1 VNQLPVDTIS
11 RDKDKGWVIE
21 ADKRLVTFRL
31 KTFQSFENRLVS
43 LVGDGLG
50 QVILYQMGNEIGRVA
65 LDYSKEAIKS
75 ESDLGGVLDSI
86 ISTRGWGRCGAYEKQ
101 PRDGKIAY
109 TIRFTGTPS
118 SHERVS
124 AKPTCHIERGIAS
137 GFLEAYLG
145 KKAQSH
151 SELSCVSAGSQFCT
165 YEMIFNP

>member
-1 VNQLPVDTIS
+1 VNQLSADAIS

-21 ADKRLVTFRL
+21 AGKRLVTFRL

-50 QVILYQMGNEIGRVA
+50 QVILYQMGNEIGHVA
-65 LDYSKEAIKS
+65 LDYSREAIKP
-75 ESDLGGVLDSI
+75 ESDLGSVLDSI
-86 ISTRGWGRCGAYEKQ
+86 ISTRGWGRCGGFEKKT
-101 PRDGKIAY
+101 RDGKIAY

-118 SHERVS
+118 SHERTS
-124 AKPTCHIERGIAS
+124 AKPTCHIELGIAS

-151 SELSCVSAGSQFCT
+151 SELNCVSAGSQFCIFET
-165 YEMIFNP
+165 VFNP